1 MGTKAAVTHP
11 RSPPA
16 NERED
21 DDRLRKLAGV
31 GDAVD
36 ILRVLDAA
44 LERADDGELGRL
56 AADVREAERIFE
68 EWARQ
73 VEAFRA
79 SKQLFD
85 SGILPDPGGR
95 PRGIPEELVLARLGR
110 ALDASPR
117 LRFVWEALAF
127 MVGFVLSLL
136 VT

>member
-21 DDRLRKLAGV
+21 DDRNTTLAAV

-36 ILRVLDAA
+36 VLHVLEDA
-44 LERADDGELGRL
+44 LGRASDDDLGRL
-56 AADVREAERIFE
+56 ASDVREVERSLE

-73 VEAFRA
+73 LEAFRA
-79 SKQLFD
+79 SKQLFE
-85 SGILPDPGGR
+85 SGILPDPAGR
-95 PRGIPEELVLARLGR
+95 PRGIPNELVLAKLGR

-127 MVGFVLSLL
+127 AVGFVLSLL

>member
-21 DDRLRKLAGV
+21 DDRLNTLAVV

-36 ILRVLDAA
+36 VLRVLEDALGCA
-44 LERADDGELGRL
+44 SDDDLGRL
-56 AADVREAERIFE
+56 TSDVREVERTLE
-68 EWARQ
+68 DWARQ
-73 VEAFRA
+73 LETFRA
-79 SKQLFD
+79 SRQLFE
-85 SGILPDPGGR
+85 SGILPDPAGR
-95 PRGIPEELVLARLGR
+95 PRGIPNELVLAKLGR